1 MADIKHPAIH
11 ASRAL
16 QEFMKALDTPAL
28 FAGKPIKFND
38 TVCVT
43 AMDLFADLR
52 GELDMHQ
59 FGEEERRDDL
69 AESMVAVV
77 FRNEESR
84 MA

>member
-1 MADIKHPAIH
+1 MADHPAIH
-11 ASRAL
+11 ASKAL
-16 QEFMKALDTPAL
+16 QKFLEALDIPAM

-52 GELDMHQ
+52 GELEMHQ
-59 FGEEERRDDL
+59 FGEEDRRDDL

-77 FRNEESR
+77 FRNEDNR
-84 MA
+84 RA